1 MQTDTTINYVFFLSN
16 IKNYV
21 KNKLLNIPPVP
32 AVLFAIKSVQSDA
45 AIAKTLSPEIGA
57 ASNKV
62 VLLLIQL
69 SEY

>member
-1 MQTDTTINYVFFLSN
+1 MYFCLSN

-32 AVLFAIKSVQSDA
+32 AVLFAIISVQSGA
-45 AIAKTLSPEIGA
+45 AIAKMLFPEIGA